1 MKRRQADR
9 IAGMTTDTH
18 TACLARIVDDLAEQG
33 WSLQPQFIAQ
43 ALTFELAE
51 ECRKRAAQGALAL
64 AGVGRGAQ
72 QQIREG
78 VRGDHIQWLEAG
90 QAPACDHYLQAF
102 DELRVALNQGLYLGL
117 EDFEG
122 HFALY
127 PPGAFYQKHVDRFRD
142 DDRRAVSAVF
152 YLNQDWQAEQGGALR
167 LYLPNGETRDV
178 LPQAGS
184 LLVFLSA
191 DMPHEVL
198 PATRERLSLTGWFRR
213 RGNGPL

>member
-1 MKRRQADR
+1 
-9 IAGMTTDTH
+9 MTIDTH
-18 TACLARIVDDLAEQG
+18 TACLTRTVDDLAEQG
-33 WSLQPQFIAQ
+33 WSLQPQFMPQ
-43 ALTFELAE
+43 ALTLELAE
-51 ECRKRAAQGALAL
+51 ECRKRAAQGVLAP

-78 VRGDHIQWLEAG
+78 LRGDHIQWLEAG
-90 QAPACDHYLQAF
+90 QAEACDQYLQAF
-102 DELRVALNQGLYLGL
+102 DQLRMALNQGLYLGL

-152 YLNQDWQAEQGGALR
+152 YLNEDWQAEQGGALR

-184 LLVFLSA
+184 LLLFLSA

-198 PATRERLSLTGWFRR
+198 PATRDRLSLTGWFRR

>member
-1 MKRRQADR
+1 
-9 IAGMTTDTH
+9 MTTDTH
-18 TACLARIVDDLAEQG
+18 SALLTRIVDDLAEQG
-33 WSLQPQFIAQ
+33 WSLQPQFIASS
-43 ALTFELAE
+43 LTLELAE
-51 ECRKRAAQGALAL
+51 ECRKRAAQGALAP

-90 QAPACDHYLQAF
+90 QAKACDQYLRVV

-142 DDRRAVSAVF
+142 DDRRAVSAAF
-152 YLNQDWQAEQGGALR
+152 YLNENWQAEQGGALR
-167 LYLPNGETRDV
+167 LYLPNGEARDV

-191 DMPHEVL
+191 DMPMRSCRPTVIDC
-198 PATRERLSLTGWFRR
+198 R
-213 RGNGPL
+213 

>member
-1 MKRRQADR
+1 
-9 IAGMTTDTH
+9 MTTYPPS
-18 TACLARIVDDLAEQG
+18 AYLAPIVDKLAEHG
-33 WSLQPQFIAQ
+33 WALQPLFAPQL
-43 ALTFELAE
+43 LTLELAE
-51 ECRKRAAQGALAL
+51 ECRKRAARGALAP

-78 VRGDHIQWLEAG
+78 VRGDHIQWLESG
-90 QAPACDHYLQAF
+90 QASASDRYLELM
-102 DELRVALNQGLYLGL
+102 DELRQALNQGLYLGL
-117 EDFEG
+117 EDYES

-142 DDRRAVSAVF
+142 DDRRAVSAVL
-152 YLNQDWQAEQGGALR
+152 YLNPDWQVEQGGALR
-167 LYLPNGETRDV
+167 LYLADGSRRDV

-184 LLVFLSA
+184 LLLFLSA

-213 RGNGPL
+213 RGDGIW